1 MVVRDGGRHPG
12 VQAEL
17 GARPPHMDV
26 DGSKG
31 HVAARCTVVPVTT
44 NDSDGHRCP
53 KTPPPQRL
61 WESRCGALRRLGRF
75 WTAAH
80 RQRRH
85 SIHRCRCA
93 SGRGNHGVGRQ
104 TPGQSTSG
112 QASAVLQVYLAAVAA
127 GIAFGVLAQ
136 VRAVDQSR
144 QSPAGGGTAH
154 APGCRTV
161 VRHLRSVGHGRQY

>member
-31 HVAARCTVVPVTT
+31 HVAARCTVVPVTS

-61 WESRCGALRRLGRF
+61 WESSVELYDDWDGFGQRLTASGGTRF
-75 WTAAH
+75 TDDVVHPVEVTTVSDGKHLASQPLA
-80 RQRRH
+80 RQAR
-85 SIHRCRCA
+85 SCRCTWP
-93 SGRGNHGVGRQ
+93 RWQ
-104 TPGQSTSG
+104 
-112 QASAVLQVYLAAVAA
+112 QAS
-127 GIAFGVLAQ
+127 
-136 VRAVDQSR
+136 
-144 QSPAGGGTAH
+144 
-154 APGCRTV
+154 
-161 VRHLRSVGHGRQY
+161 HLGS